1 VCVCFVWRQEAVI
14 VRFDEERCDLIKLLI
29 IGGLD
34 TPYAAGCFEY
44 HIWYICC
51 YTSIYPAALACF
63 PRP

>member
-1 VCVCFVWRQEAVI
+1 M
-14 VRFDEERCDLIKLLI
+14 RFDEERCDLIKLLI